1 MTIKRLCRRT
11 GLVAAVATTAL
22 MSAGA
27 AMAQQVV
34 HIGFSGPLSGGA
46 AKYGQEV
53 LDGMQMAA
61 ADVNQ
66 AGIDVAGKKIKFE
79 IVPLDD
85 KYNPSETAINAP
97 YRVDITTITYRVSD
111 GAW

>member
-1 MTIKRLCRRT
+1 MTIKRLYAQAALC
-11 GLVAAVATTAL
+11 AAVATTAL
-22 MSAGA
+22 LGTGA

-34 HIGFSGPLSGGA
+34 HIGYSGPLSGGA

-66 AGIDVAGKKIKFE
+66 AGIEVAGKKIKFE

-85 KYNPSETAINAP
+85 KY
-97 YRVDITTITYRVSD
+97 
-111 GAW
+111 

>member
-1 MTIKRLCRRT
+1 MTIKRLCGRA
-11 GLVAAVATTAL
+11 GLYTAVATTAL
-22 MSAGA
+22 LGAGA

-34 HIGFSGPLSGGA
+34 HIGYSGPLSGGA

-66 AGIDVAGKKIKFE
+66 AGIEVAGKKIKLE

-85 KYNPSETAINAP
+85 KYNPAETAINA
-97 YRVDITTITYRVSD
+97 RRLAQEQQAAVR
-111 GAW
+111 